1 VAGVSRPII
10 DIYKERSGVDINY
23 LPPIIPFIKSIINK
37 EDLKENLGF
46 KTYDKI
52 VLYVG
57 SIKPLKAP
65 KVLLSAFDNLGV
77 ALEDGRLSEAFEFA
91 HALKG
96 IVGNMGLT
104 PMFNIVCDIVEPL
117 RINSNEGVKENYKE
131 LLSLREKFTG
141 FIS

>member
-1 VAGVSRPII
+1 MNQLFVKL
-10 DIYKERSGVDINY
+10 KEAECDVEGALARFLDD
-23 LPPIIPFIKSIINK
+23 
-37 EDLKENLGF
+37 EDLYIQFYGEL
-46 KTYDKI
+46 
-52 VLYVG
+52 
-57 SIKPLKAP
+57 LKDE
-65 KVLLSAFDNLGV
+65 AFDNLGV

-104 PMFNIVCDIVEPL
+104 PMFTIVCDIVEPL
-117 RINSNEGVKENYKE
+117 RINSDEGVKENYKE

>member
-1 VAGVSRPII
+1 MNQLFVKL
-10 DIYKERSGVDINY
+10 KEAECDVEGALARFLDD
-23 LPPIIPFIKSIINK
+23 
-37 EDLKENLGF
+37 EDLYIQFYGEL
-46 KTYDKI
+46 
-52 VLYVG
+52 
-57 SIKPLKAP
+57 LKDE
-65 KVLLSAFDNLGV
+65 AFDNLGV

-117 RINSNEGVKENYKE
+117 RINSDEGVKENYKE

-141 FIS
+141 FISWLLDKWNL